1 MEPVITLRKLSH
13 PAPRR
18 LLTPLLREKLGLLP
32 GLALSAALAAVAI
45 RLGATGWLQAHGMS
59 ALTVAIVLGIVLGN
73 TLYPSIAASSGA
85 GVGFSKQTLLRAGV
99 ILYGLR
105 LTLHDIGQVGFSG
118 VLIDALLLSSTF
130 ALALVLGTRLFGLD
144 RPTALLIGAGNA
156 ICGAAAVMATEPL
169 LRAKAEHVTVAI
181 STVVVFGTAA
191 IFLYP
196 ALYQLNE
203 HWHLLPAGSRAFGIY
218 AGSTIHEVAQVF
230 AAGRSISAETANTAV
245 ITKMV
250 RVMMLAPFL
259 IGLSAWL
266 ARRGAGSEGGRA
278 GVGGDAGGGEDAVV
292 VAERARD
299 DGRSAGVGGQAGGAA
314 AAAAS
319 ERPRGVTI
327 PWFAFAFIGVVV
339 FNSLALLPHTVV
351 GAAIDVD
358 TFLLAMA
365 MGALGLTTHVS
376 AIRRAG
382 MKPLLLGALLFIWLV
397 VGGALINSLIGS

>member
-1 MEPVITLRKLSH
+1 MEPTITINELSQ
-13 PAPRR
+13 PASGRVSQSPW
-18 LLTPLLREKLGLLP
+18 REKLRLLP
-32 GLALSAALAAVAI
+32 GLALSAALAAVSI
-45 RLGATGWLQAHGMS
+45 RLGASGWLQAHGMS

-73 TLYPSIAASSGA
+73 TIYPSIAASSGA

-130 ALALVLGTRLFGLD
+130 ALALILGTRLFGLD

-169 LRAKAEHVTVAI
+169 LRAKAEQVTVAI
-181 STVVVFGTAA
+181 STVVVFGTVA

-196 ALYQLNE
+196 ALYELNQ
-203 HWHLLPAGSRAFGIY
+203 HWQWLPTGSRAFGIY

-230 AAGRSISAETANTAV
+230 AAGRSISVETANTAV

-259 IGLSAWL
+259 IALSAWL
-266 ARRGAGSEGGRA
+266 ARKGAA
-278 GVGGDAGGGEDAVV
+278 DCAADK
-292 VAERARD
+292 RD
-299 DGRSAGVGGQAGGAA
+299 DGRRQPVVASSGAG
-314 AAAAS
+314 S
-319 ERPRGVTI
+319 PRRVTI
-327 PWFAFAFIGVVV
+327 PWFAFAFIGMVV
-339 FNSLALLPHTVV
+339 FNSLALLPHAVV
-351 GAAIDVD
+351 GTAIDVD

-365 MGALGLTTHVS
+365 MGALGLTTHLC

-382 MKPLLLGALLFIWLV
+382 IKPLLLGALLFVWLV
-397 VGGALINSLIGS
+397 AGGALINGLLGG

>member
-1 MEPVITLRKLSH
+1 MDPTITLSKLAQ

-18 LLTPLLREKLGLLP
+18 ISLPFLQDKLRLLP

-45 RLGATGWLQAHGMS
+45 WLGTSGWLQAHGMS

-73 TLYPSIAASSGA
+73 TLYPFVAVSSGA
-85 GVGFSKQTLLRAGV
+85 GVVFSKQTLLRAGV

-130 ALALVLGTRLFGLD
+130 GLALILGTRLFGLD

-181 STVVVFGTAA
+181 STVVVFGTLA

-230 AAGRSISAETANTAV
+230 AAGRSISVETANTAV

-259 IGLSAWL
+259 IALSAWL
-266 ARRGAGSEGGRA
+266 ARK
-278 GVGGDAGGGEDAVV
+278 
-292 VAERARD
+292 
-299 DGRSAGVGGQAGGAA
+299 SAGENGGHSGANSARTRGTESGANTAAG
-314 AAAAS
+314 
-319 ERPRGVTI
+319 PRRLTI
-327 PWFAFAFIGVVV
+327 PWFAFAFIGMVV
-339 FNSLALLPHTVV
+339 FNSLALLPHAVV
-351 GAAIDVD
+351 GTAIDVD

-365 MGALGLTTHVS
+365 MGALGLTTQFS

-382 MKPLLLGALLFIWLV
+382 IKPLLLGAVLFVWLV
-397 VGGALINSLIGS
+397 GGGALINGLLGT